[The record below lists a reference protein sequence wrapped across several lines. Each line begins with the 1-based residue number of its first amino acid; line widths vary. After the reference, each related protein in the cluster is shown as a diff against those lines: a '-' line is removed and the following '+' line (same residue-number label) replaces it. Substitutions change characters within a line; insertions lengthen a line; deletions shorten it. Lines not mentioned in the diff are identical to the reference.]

1 MPKLIALIKAKP
13 ELSREQFIDYYESN
27 HAPLVRRLLP
37 MISAYRRN
45 YTTDADWHSEHPMFD
60 YNVVTELWFDDQSAL
75 DAFYTRI
82 RDPAVLAQI
91 RADEA
96 NFLQSKATRMFEVEE
111 HPHERGSDE

>member
-27 HAPLVRRLLP
+27 HAPLVKRLLP
-37 MISAYRRN
+37 MIGAYHRN
-45 YTTDADWHSEHPMFD
+45 YTTNANWNSERSSFD
-60 YNVVTELWFDDQSAL
+60 YDVVTELWFDDQSAL

-82 RDPAVLAQI
+82 REPDVLAQI

-96 NFLQSKATRMFEVEE
+96 NFLQSEATRMFEVEE
-111 HPHERGSDE
+111 HPHERSSDE